1 MPGSLSRSDSVVVVV
16 PTYNESAN
24 METLINRLAALPLPN
39 LGVVIVDD
47 SSPDGTA
54 EEAERVGATLAETRP
69 GFVTVVRRTTKDG
82 LGRAYVAGMTAAL
95 AEGADMLVQMDA
107 DLSHQPEYI
116 PPMLDML
123 ISEDADVVIGS
134 RYVAGGSLADD
145 WKLHRRL
152 LSGWANFYV
161 NAILGL
167 KVRDATAGFKIW
179 RAPILDKIGLD
190 KIRSNGYSFQ
200 VEMNYVCQKL
210 GGKIVEYPIHFHER
224 ESGISKMNLSV
235 KIESAK
241 LPLKLRWSK
250 SR

>member
-1 MPGSLSRSDSVVVVV
+1 MPGSASQADSVVVVI

-24 METLINRLAALPLPN
+24 MEPIIGRLAALPLPN
-39 LGVVIVDD
+39 LRIVVVDD

-54 EEAERVGATLAETRP
+54 EEAERVGKTLAATRP
-69 GFVTVVRRTTKDG
+69 DLVRVVRRTTKDG
-82 LGRAYVAGMTAAL
+82 LGRAYVAGLTAAL
-95 AEGADMLVQMDA
+95 AMEADLIVQMDA

-116 PPMLDML
+116 PSMIDKLKVD
-123 ISEDADVVIGS
+123 DADVVIGS
-134 RYVAGGSLADD
+134 RYVPGGSLADD

-179 RAPILDKIGLD
+179 RTPILDKIGLD

-224 ESGISKMNLSV
+224 ESGTSKMSLGV

-250 SR
+250 GR

>member
-1 MPGSLSRSDSVVVVV
+1 MPGSLNDAGSVVVVI
-16 PTYNESAN
+16 PTYNESSN
-24 METLINRLAALPLPN
+24 METILNRLAALPISN
-39 LGVVIVDD
+39 LRVVIVDD

-54 EEAERVGATLAETRP
+54 DEAERVGTTLAASRP
-69 GFVTVVRRTTKDG
+69 EFVTVVRRTTKDG
-82 LGRAYVAGMTAAL
+82 LGRAYVAGMTTAL
-95 AEGADMLVQMDA
+95 TMDADLLVQMDA

-116 PPMLDML
+116 PPMIEKLLD
-123 ISEDADVVIGS
+123 EDADVVIGS
-134 RYVAGGSLADD
+134 RYVPGGSLADD
-145 WKLHRRL
+145 WQLHRRL

-167 KVRDATAGFKIW
+167 KVRDATAGFKVW
-179 RAPILDKIGLD
+179 QAPILDKIGLD

-200 VEMNYVCQKL
+200 VEMNYVCQRL

-224 ESGISKMNLSV
+224 ESGFSKMSLGV

-250 SR
+250 TR

>member
-1 MPGSLSRSDSVVVVV
+1 MPGSMGQAGSVIVVI
-16 PTYNESAN
+16 PTYNESPN
-24 METLINRLAALPLPN
+24 MGSIINRLAALPIPN
-39 LGVVIVDD
+39 LKLVIVDD

-54 EEAERVGATLAETRP
+54 EEAERVGATLADTRP
-69 GFVTVVRRTTKDG
+69 EFVTVVRRTTKDG
-82 LGRAYVAGMTAAL
+82 LGRAYVAGMTVAL
-95 AEGADMLVQMDA
+95 AMGADLLVQMDA
-107 DLSHQPEYI
+107 DLSHQPEYVPAMI
-116 PPMLDML
+116 TKL
-123 ISEDADVVIGS
+123 IDEDADVVIGS
-134 RYVAGGSLADD
+134 RYVPGGSLADD

-167 KVRDATAGFKIW
+167 KVRDATAGFKVW

-200 VEMNYVCQKL
+200 VEMNYVAQRL

-224 ESGISKMNLSV
+224 ESGFSKMSLGV

-241 LPLKLRWSK
+241 LPLRLRWSK
-250 SR
+250 GR